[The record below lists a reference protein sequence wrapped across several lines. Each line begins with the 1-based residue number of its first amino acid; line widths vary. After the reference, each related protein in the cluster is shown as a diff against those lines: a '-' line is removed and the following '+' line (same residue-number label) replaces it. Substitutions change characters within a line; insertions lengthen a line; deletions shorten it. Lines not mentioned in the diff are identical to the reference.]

1 MGLPVVHGIV
11 SAHGGTVL
19 VKSHPG
25 LGTTVSVYLPIL
37 PASSS
42 PVPPPEELP
51 PHGHECILFVDD
63 EESLARFGG
72 EMLESLGYYPVVRT
86 SAMAAWEAFQAAP
99 QRVDLLIADQ
109 SMPGMTGD
117 RLIQRCLRI
126 RPDLPVIL
134 CTGSEQQLS
143 EEDARSQGIA
153 EFILKPLMLNDLA
166 HTIRR
171 VLDRRLPPASV
182 PIASAQSVTQSEV
195 SSEELDA
202 VSPRG

>member
-1 MGLPVVHGIV
+1 
-11 SAHGGTVL
+11 
-19 VKSHPG
+19 
-25 LGTTVSVYLPIL
+25 
-37 PASSS
+37 
-42 PVPPPEELP
+42 
-51 PHGHECILFVDD
+51 
-63 EESLARFGG
+63 
-72 EMLESLGYYPVVRT
+72 MLESLGYYPVVRT

-117 RLIQRCLRI
+117 RLIQRCRRI
-126 RPDLPVIL
+126 RADLPVIL

-143 EEDARSQGIA
+143 EEEARSHGIE

-171 VLDRRLPPASV
+171 ILDRPVLPANV
-182 PIASAQSVTQSEV
+182 PSGSAQSTTQSEV

-202 VSPRG
+202 VGPRR